1 MLNTVVPQ
9 LTFMDESNYPP
20 DIPKHVRSLLLA
32 YAGKDI
38 PLVVNACIVFKNGLS
53 LLQDFLT
60 ELNALDNLS
69 PQMKQYLN
77 QKARK
82 SSSSSFSLLNYSS
95 SRFPAESSYLWE
107 FRPYSTVDVRLSLWS
122 SF

>member
-1 MLNTVVPQ
+1 MNTVVPR

-38 PLVVNACIVFKNGLS
+38 PFVVNACAVFKDGLS

-60 ELNALDNLS
+60 ELNVLDSLG

-82 SSSSSFSLLNYSS
+82 SNTSSFSLLNYSS
-95 SRFPAESSYLWE
+95 SRFSAESSYL
-107 FRPYSTVDVRLSLWS
+107 
-122 SF
+122 

>member
-1 MLNTVVPQ
+1 MLNTVLPQ

-20 DIPKHVRSLLLA
+20 DIPKHIRSILLA

-38 PLVVNACIVFKNGLS
+38 SFVVNACTAFKNGLS

-60 ELNALDNLS
+60 ELNALDSLS

-95 SRFPAESSYLWE
+95 SRFPAESSYLWA
-107 FRPYSTVDVRLSLWS
+107 FRPYSTVDARLSL
-122 SF
+122 